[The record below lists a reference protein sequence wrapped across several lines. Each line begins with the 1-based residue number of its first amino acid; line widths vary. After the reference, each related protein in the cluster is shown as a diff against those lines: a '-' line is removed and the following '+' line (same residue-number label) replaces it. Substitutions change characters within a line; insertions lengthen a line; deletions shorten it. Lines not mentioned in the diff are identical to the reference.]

1 MNEELKQ
8 RLRFWK
14 EKADHVT
21 NDHWVRFIM
30 YWMIFDACITEGSGM
45 GSDRQKLDWFYV
57 NDSELKDVY
66 RKFWQLP
73 EYLEVLEELKKLSPV
88 RDMRPSKRGLELVN
102 LVNIKDEKEIFE
114 FIYQIRCNTFHGA
127 KDLSNKKDQHLVRL
141 SEQLF
146 DQPLNLF
153 LGLV

>member
-73 EYLEVLEELKKLSPV
+73 EYLEVLE
-88 RDMRPSKRGLELVN
+88 
-102 LVNIKDEKEIFE
+102 
-114 FIYQIRCNTFHGA
+114 
-127 KDLSNKKDQHLVRL
+127 
-141 SEQLF
+141 
-146 DQPLNLF
+146 
-153 LGLV
+153 